1 MENPSLIELGA
12 GVTATYFLL
21 KLVFG
26 FLKPIIMRKTETVQ
40 APEVATLQEL
50 KDSINVLRSEL
61 HITKENTFKELKLA
75 EKLFEMHDRKD
86 VDGVYVWYVR
96 ASLADSVQ
104 RLAEAV
110 DQMVKLLKEDH
121 G

>member
-1 MENPSLIELGA
+1 MKGK
-12 GVTATYFLL
+12 G
-21 KLVFG
+21 
-26 FLKPIIMRKTETVQ
+26 ET
-40 APEVATLQEL
+40 PDVATLQEL

-61 HITKENTFKELKLA
+61 NITKENTFKELKLA

>member
-1 MENPSLIELGA
+1 MENPSLIELG
-12 GVTATYFLL
+12 GVAAAVVVL
-21 KLVFG
+21 KLVFD
-26 FLKPIIMRKTETVQ
+26 FVKPIIMKGKGET
-40 APEVATLQEL
+40 PDVATLQEL

-61 HITKENTFKELKLA
+61 NITKENTFKELKLA

-86 VDGVYVWYVR
+86 IDGVYVWYVR